1 MPKGAP
7 QTSSGESNLVGKI
20 PVAST
25 VQKIKYMSQ
34 IQLYNILPE
43 LEVNKYRSNEIFIG
57 RQLF

>member
-1 MPKGAP
+1 M
-7 QTSSGESNLVGKI
+7 VGKI

-57 RQLF
+57 RELF